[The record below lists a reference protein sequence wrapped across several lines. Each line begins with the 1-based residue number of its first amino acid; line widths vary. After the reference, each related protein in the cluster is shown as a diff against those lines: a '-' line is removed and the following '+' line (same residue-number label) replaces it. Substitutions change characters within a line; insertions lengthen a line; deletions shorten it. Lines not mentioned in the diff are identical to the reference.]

1 MKAVSHLVFFR
12 SVLLLPFIVPFCAF
26 GLAFAGIPNWFVL
39 SWVALGYGGI
49 PYLFFIFLTW
59 RWMRGKTRR
68 QILAFGLL
76 APLLFIPFQVIF
88 MLLLYLFPETALG
101 RWFGVVN
108 LADCF

>member
-1 MKAVSHLVFFR
+1 
-12 SVLLLPFIVPFCAF
+12 
-26 GLAFAGIPNWFVL
+26 
-39 SWVALGYGGI
+39 
-49 PYLFFIFLTW
+49 
-59 RWMRGKTRR
+59 MRGKTRR

-108 LADCF
+108 LADCFGISFDVIFFGYGYVLVAFFLWSCFRDYYLREV